1 MDDNK
6 IINVTEL
13 FKNKR
18 SNSNNETYK
27 NSELLDFNVEK
38 KKLLIENNLNGIDIL
53 NTILNKIEKLIDSEE
68 LDTYDY
74 YVITSMGHVA
84 NLVARVIEWFDNR
97 NELGYVDLEY
107 DRSLLTHITL
117 VTMIMNEG
125 FKFIF
130 TNTHT
135 VIRNDI
141 VELSNSLVS
150 FCVDVLN
157 IMNEE
162 LINEIEKYNA

>member
-6 IINVTEL
+6 IINATEL
-13 FKNKR
+13 FKNKA
-18 SNSNNETYK
+18 SNSNNERYE
-27 NSELLDFNVEK
+27 NSSVLDFDFEK
-38 KKLLIENNLNGIDIL
+38 KKLLVENNLEGIEIL
-53 NTILNKIEKLIDSEE
+53 NNMLEDIERKLGSEKF
-68 LDTYDY
+68 DTYDY
-74 YVITSMGHVA
+74 YVITSMGHIA
-84 NLVARVIEWFDNR
+84 NFVNQIIEWFDNR
-97 NELGYVDLEY
+97 NDLGYVDIEY
-107 DRSLLTHITL
+107 DRSLLTYITL
-117 VTMIMNEG
+117 VTMITNEG

-130 TNTHT
+130 TNNHT

-162 LINEIEKYNA
+162 LINEIEKYNG